1 VGCSTTS
8 ACRILIVKADGGV
21 IAAPEHRLS
30 VRVYYED
37 TDAVG
42 VVYHANY
49 LRFAERARTEMMR
62 SLGLEHGGLSAHL
75 GLAFTVRR
83 CVVDY
88 LAPARLDDRLEVRTS
103 LVRMGGASLD
113 LKQWIVREGRV
124 LVRMDVRLAL
134 ISSDLRAVRL
144 PPALIDALAPLRHG
158 ADTKA
163 PDGPVRA

>member
-1 VGCSTTS
+1 MPM
-8 ACRILIVKADGGV
+8 AMPDGGV
-21 IAAPEHRLS
+21 IAAGEHRLA

-42 VVYHANY
+42 VVYHASY

-62 SLGLEHGGLSAHL
+62 CLGLEHSSLRAGP

-88 LAPARLDDRLEVRTS
+88 LAPARLDDHLEVRTG
-103 LVRMGGASLD
+103 LARIGGASLD
-113 LKQWIVREGRV
+113 LEQRIFRDDRL

-134 ISSDLRAVRL
+134 ISSTLRAVRL
-144 PPALIDALAPLRHG
+144 PQALIEALAPLRN
-158 ADTKA
+158 
-163 PDGPVRA
+163 GPASNFMGGS

>member
-1 VGCSTTS
+1 MPTP
-8 ACRILIVKADGGV
+8 DGGAIV
-21 IAAPEHRLS
+21 AGEHRLA

-49 LRFAERARTEMMR
+49 LRFAERGRTEMLR
-62 SLGLEHGGLSAHL
+62 CLGLEHGGLRARL

-88 LAPARLDDRLEVRTS
+88 LAPARLDDRLEVRTG
-103 LVRMGGASLD
+103 LARIGGASLD
-113 LKQWIVREGRV
+113 LEQRILMQDRL

-134 ISSDLRAVRL
+134 VSPALRAVRL
-144 PPALIDALAPLRHG
+144 PQALIDALAPLRHG
-158 ADTKA
+158 PATKA
-163 PDGPVRA
+163 GAGA

>member
-1 VGCSTTS
+1 MPM
-8 ACRILIVKADGGV
+8 AMADGGV
-21 IAAPEHRLS
+21 IAAGEHRLA

-42 VVYHANY
+42 VVYHASY

-62 SLGLEHGGLSAHL
+62 CLGLEHGSLGARL

-88 LAPARLDDRLEVRTS
+88 LVPARLDDCLEVRTG
-103 LVRMGGASLD
+103 LARVGGASLD
-113 LKQWIVREGRV
+113 LKQRIFRDDRL

-134 ISSDLRAVRL
+134 ISSALRAVRL
-144 PPALIDALAPLRHG
+144 PSALIDALAPLRNDPASNFTVG
-158 ADTKA
+158 A
-163 PDGPVRA
+163 

>member
-1 VGCSTTS
+1 M
-8 ACRILIVKADGGV
+8 ADGGA
-21 IAAPEHRLS
+21 IAVGEHRLA

-62 SLGLEHGGLSAHL
+62 CLGLEHGVLRARFGLS
-75 GLAFTVRR
+75 FTVRR

-88 LAPARLDDRLEVRTS
+88 LAPARLDDRLEVRTGIA
-103 LVRMGGASLD
+103 RIGGASLD
-113 LKQWIVREGRV
+113 LEQRIVKDDRV

-134 ISSDLRAVRL
+134 ISSALRAVRL
-144 PPALIDALAPLRHG
+144 PQALIEALAPLRNDAASNSGVG
-158 ADTKA
+158 A
-163 PDGPVRA
+163 